1 MSLSYSNGIPES
13 RTQVLVLISDTGP
26 SQLVMNIVKSLLDSK
41 CKPHVILFDAN
52 SSKMLDQILALNITC
67 EVIERSRKSNTLALI
82 LNMIRHIRLNNY
94 SIVYASGQ
102 HATLFGIS
110 SAFLTRIPKRIY
122 TRHHSD
128 SNFYKCKSS
137 MRLIRGYLF
146 DIIFNCLATQ
156 IVAVSRVVKDHL
168 IDYEFVD
175 SNKVVIINNS
185 VSDDF
190 LNKHRQFQ
198 SGDTLKIGVISRLTE
213 LKGVRYIAEAFS
225 EYHKLNN
232 DCLLIIIG
240 EESDSALDIRQT
252 LSHLPDS
259 SYRFISSI
267 SDTKTFYSD
276 IDIFVHV
283 PIRETAEAFGLVY
296 LEALFSGVHCI
307 FTKSGIISA
316 DECLSKYCRI
326 VNFQDSDA
334 IFQGIVR
341 FANHGT
347 EENEI
352 SRDIIARYSPERMK
366 DSYKS
371 IWLS

>member
-1 MSLSYSNGIPES
+1 M
-13 RTQVLVLISDTGP
+13 
-26 SQLVMNIVKSLLDSK
+26 
-41 CKPHVILFDAN
+41 
-52 SSKMLDQILALNITC
+52 
-67 EVIERSRKSNTLALI
+67 
-82 LNMIRHIRLNNY
+82 
-94 SIVYASGQ
+94 
-102 HATLFGIS
+102 
-110 SAFLTRIPKRIY
+110 
-122 TRHHSD
+122 
-128 SNFYKCKSS
+128 
-137 MRLIRGYLF
+137 
-146 DIIFNCLATQ
+146 
-156 IVAVSRVVKDHL
+156 
-168 IDYEFVD
+168 
-175 SNKVVIINNS
+175 
-185 VSDDF
+185 
-190 LNKHRQFQ
+190 
-198 SGDTLKIGVISRLTE
+198 
-213 LKGVRYIAEAFS
+213 
-225 EYHKLNN
+225 
-232 DCLLIIIG
+232 IIG